1 MSISDGIKR
10 NELAFKK
17 SIQQI
22 LFFHLWHIDALFLRY
37 LLQYILSDGLRLI
50 NWN

>member
-17 SIQQI
+17 SISTNSIFSSLAYRCSI
-22 LFFHLWHIDALFLRY
+22 LAISLTVHIK
-37 LLQYILSDGLRLI
+37 
-50 NWN
+50 